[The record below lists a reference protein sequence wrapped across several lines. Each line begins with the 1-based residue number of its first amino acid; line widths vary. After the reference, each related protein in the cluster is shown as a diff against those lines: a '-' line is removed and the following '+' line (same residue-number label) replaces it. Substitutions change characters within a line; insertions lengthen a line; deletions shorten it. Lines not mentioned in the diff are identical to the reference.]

1 MNTAVE
7 QVTVFVTTYGIKIIG
22 AIIILILGRIAA
34 GIGRKGTR
42 RVLEKAKTDP
52 AIVGFIGALTVLEK
66 KG

>member
-7 QVTVFVTTYGIKIIG
+7 QVTVFVTTYGLKIVG
-22 AIIILILGRIAA
+22 AILILGRIAA